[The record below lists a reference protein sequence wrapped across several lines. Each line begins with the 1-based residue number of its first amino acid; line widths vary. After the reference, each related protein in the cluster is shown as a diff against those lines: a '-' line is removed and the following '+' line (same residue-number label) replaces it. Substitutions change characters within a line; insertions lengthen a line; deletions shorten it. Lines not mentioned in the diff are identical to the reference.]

1 MEMYTVYRDP
11 LDYPG
16 KFVVRR
22 FTIGP
27 GVVTPMQPV
36 FAVGDS
42 LEAVRQRLPE
52 GLMCSARCAEDD
64 PVIVET
70 WF

>member
-1 MEMYTVYRDP
+1 MFTVYRDP

-22 FTIGP
+22 FAIGP
-27 GVVTPMQPV
+27 GVVRSLRPL
-36 FAVGDS
+36 FAIGDS
-42 LEAVRQRLPE
+42 LEAVRRQLPE
-52 GLMCSARCAEDD
+52 GLTCLARCEQDD